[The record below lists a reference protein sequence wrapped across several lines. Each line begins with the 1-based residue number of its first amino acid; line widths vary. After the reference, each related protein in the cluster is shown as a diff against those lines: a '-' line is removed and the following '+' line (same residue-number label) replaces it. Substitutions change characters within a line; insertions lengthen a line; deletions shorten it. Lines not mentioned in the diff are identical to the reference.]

1 MANKADDPAV
11 QPVDDKDAQIEEL
24 RKQLADARAA
34 GHQQGTDGVEP
45 VQAVTAPVIIAQPMT
60 ADEKSEAD
68 RLAEQRKL
76 EAIANDWL
84 EEPVTIQLFKDGK
97 DYKDDLFIS
106 VNNKRWQI
114 KRGVPVTVPR
124 KVMLLIADSEIQ
136 SIKAAEYSDQKQNE
150 YQKAVDANML

>member
-1 MANKADDPAV
+1 M
-11 QPVDDKDAQIEEL
+11 
-24 RKQLADARAA
+24 
-34 GHQQGTDGVEP
+34 GSGSTEP

-76 EAIANDWL
+76 EAIANEWL

-114 KRGVPVTVPR
+114 KRGLPVTVPR

>member
-1 MANKADDPAV
+1 MANKADDPAI
-11 QPVDDKDAQIEEL
+11 QPAEDKDAQIEEL
-24 RKQLADARAA
+24 KKQLAEAQA
-34 GHQQGTDGVEP
+34 QQMGSGSTEP

-76 EAIANDWL
+76 EAIANEWL

-114 KRGVPVTVPR
+114 KRGLPVTVPR

-136 SIKAAEYSDQKQNE
+136 SIKAAEYSDERQNE

>member
-24 RKQLADARAA
+24 RKQLLEAQA
-34 GHQQGTDGVEP
+34 QQMGSGSTEP
-45 VQAVTAPVIIAQPMT
+45 VRAVTAPVIIAQPMT

-84 EEPVTIQLFKDGK
+84 EESVTIQLFKDGK

-114 KRGVPVTVPR
+114 KRGLPVTVPR

>member
-1 MANKADDPAV
+1 MANKADDPAI

-24 RKQLADARAA
+24 KKQLAEAQA
-34 GHQQGTDGVEP
+34 QQMGSGSTEP

-76 EAIANDWL
+76 EAIANEWL

-114 KRGVPVTVPR
+114 KRGLPVTVPR

>member
-11 QPVDDKDAQIEEL
+11 QPADDKDAQIEEL
-24 RKQLADARAA
+24 RKQLAAA
-34 GHQQGTDGVEP
+34 KAPGQQGADGAEP

-136 SIKAAEYSDQKQNE
+136 SIKAAEYSDEKQNE

>member
-24 RKQLADARAA
+24 RKQLLEAQA
-34 GHQQGTDGVEP
+34 QQMGSGSTEP
-45 VQAVTAPVIIAQPMT
+45 VRAVTAPVIIAQPMT

-76 EAIANDWL
+76 EAIANEWL

-114 KRGVPVTVPR
+114 KRGLPVTVPR

>member
-11 QPVDDKDAQIEEL
+11 QPVEDKDAQIEDL
-24 RKQLADARAA
+24 RKQLAEAQA
-34 GHQQGTDGVEP
+34 QQMGSGSTEP

-76 EAIANDWL
+76 EAIANEWL

-114 KRGVPVTVPR
+114 KRGLPVTVPR

>member
-1 MANKADDPAV
+1 MANKADDPAI
-11 QPVDDKDAQIEEL
+11 QPAEDKDAQIEEL
-24 RKQLADARAA
+24 KKQLAEAQA
-34 GHQQGTDGVEP
+34 QQMGSGSTEP

-84 EEPVTIQLFKDGK
+84 EESVTIQLFKDGK

-114 KRGVPVTVPR
+114 KRGLPVTVPR

>member
-1 MANKADDPAV
+1 MANKADDPAI

-24 RKQLADARAA
+24 RKQLAEAQAA
-34 GHQQGTDGVEP
+34 GQQGTAGAEP

-76 EAIANDWL
+76 EAVANEWL
-84 EEPVTIQLFKDGK
+84 EESVTIQLFKDGK

-114 KRGVPVTVPR
+114 KRGLPVTVPR

-136 SIKAAEYSDQKQNE
+136 SIKAAEYSDQKQGE

>member
-1 MANKADDPAV
+1 MAKNDETTVV
-11 QPVDDKDAQIEEL
+11 QTNEEDKDAQIAAL
-24 RKQLADARAA
+24 KQQLAAA
-34 GHQQGTDGVEP
+34 QGGGSDTPTP
-45 VQAVTAPVIIAQPMT
+45 VQAVSAPVIIAEPMT
-60 ADEKSEAD
+60 AADKAEAD
-68 RLAEQRKL
+68 RREAQAAE
-76 EAIANDWL
+76 IAAANKWL

-114 KRGVPVTVPR
+114 KRGLPVTVPR

-136 SIKAAEYSDQKQNE
+136 SIKAAEYSDQKQGE

>member
-1 MANKADDPAV
+1 MANKADDPAI
-11 QPVDDKDAQIEEL
+11 QPAEDKDAQIEEPK
-24 RKQLADARAA
+24 KQLAEAQA
-34 GHQQGTDGVEP
+34 QQMGSGSTEP

-76 EAIANDWL
+76 EAIANEWL

-114 KRGVPVTVPR
+114 KRGLPVTVPR

>member
-1 MANKADDPAV
+1 MAKTDGTTVV
-11 QPVDDKDAQIEEL
+11 QTEEDKDAQIAAL
-24 RKQLADARAA
+24 KQQLAAA
-34 GHQQGTDGVEP
+34 QGGGSDTPTP
-45 VQAVTAPVIIAQPMT
+45 VQAVSAPVIIAEPMT
-60 ADEKSEAD
+60 AADKAEAD
-68 RLAEQRKL
+68 RREAQAAE
-76 EAIANDWL
+76 IAAANKWL

-114 KRGVPVTVPR
+114 KRGLPVTVPR

-136 SIKAAEYSDQKQNE
+136 SIKAAEYSDQKQGE

>member
-1 MANKADDPAV
+1 MANKADDPAI
-11 QPVDDKDAQIEEL
+11 QPAEDKDAQIEEL
-24 RKQLADARAA
+24 KKQLAEAQA
-34 GHQQGTDGVEP
+34 QQMGSGSTEP

-76 EAIANDWL
+76 EAIANEWL
-84 EEPVTIQLFKDGK
+84 EELVTIQLFKDGK

-114 KRGVPVTVPR
+114 KRGLPVTVPR

>member
-1 MANKADDPAV
+1 MANKADDPAI
-11 QPVDDKDAQIEEL
+11 QPAEDKDAQIEEL
-24 RKQLADARAA
+24 KKQLAEAQA
-34 GHQQGTDGVEP
+34 QQMGSGSTEP

-76 EAIANDWL
+76 EAIANEWL
-84 EEPVTIQLFKDGK
+84 EESVTIQLFKDGK

-114 KRGVPVTVPR
+114 KRGLPVTVPR

-136 SIKAAEYSDQKQNE
+136 SIKAAEYSDQKQGE